1 MMLAAVVTLLLGP
14 WKGPSLPT
22 ASAAAAK
29 YRLAVRGP
37 AERKVQL
44 RTGALPQG
52 WVASFCTESICS
64 PFAYQLDL
72 DDRGQGEVEFQ
83 AIRTDPSAPAHIR
96 ITISADGANSKSL
109 TITAR

>member
-37 AERKVQL
+37 AEHKVHL
-44 RTGALPQG
+44 RTQALPQG
-52 WVASFCTESICS
+52 WVASFCTESLCS
-64 PFAYQLDL
+64 PFAYELAL
-72 DDRGQGEVEFQ
+72 NDRGQGEVEFQ
-83 AIRTDPSAPAHIR
+83 AIRTDASAPAHIR
-96 ITISADGANSKSL
+96 ITITADGADSKTL
-109 TITAR
+109 TVTAH